1 VTSATRSAGLLLHRH
16 TSAGREVLIA
26 HTGGPF
32 WAREDEGAWSIPKG
46 EYREG
51 GEPLV
56 VALRE
61 FEMEWPRG
69 SGRMRRFPEIDRA
82 EWMPLDR
89 ARTKLVKGQV
99 PAIDALARD
108 VLEPADGP

>member
-1 VTSATRSAGLLLHRH
+1 
-16 TSAGREVLIA
+16 
-26 HTGGPF
+26 
-32 WAREDEGAWSIPKG
+32 
-46 EYREG
+46 
-51 GEPLV
+51 
-56 VALRE
+56 
-61 FEMEWPRG
+61 MEWPRG